1 MMTLNTLV
9 LSTLHQHWHAFH
21 LNVTQISGEARRV
34 CMKAAGVGGWECKG
48 IITLNYQ
55 FAYWNPSLMHR
66 FWSVCVCNI
75 TDWVKDW
82 SASSE
87 IPLFN
92 ANDDLK
98 VFSSSRSKMFMLL
111 VKWKWIG
118 NTMIYMSMSNGKW
131 GKFVFNSIICRVWVV
146 RNVSSKTVTCK
157 FNALESL
164 CFLDAPVNAYMQ
176 LKSIVEIQSLGFC
189 R

>member
-98 VFSSSRSKMFMLL
+98 V
-111 VKWKWIG
+111 
-118 NTMIYMSMSNGKW
+118 
-131 GKFVFNSIICRVWVV
+131 
-146 RNVSSKTVTCK
+146 VSSVVGEMKMNRKYYDIHEHVKRQMGQICVQFYHLPCMGCTKCLQQ
-157 FNALESL
+157 NR
-164 CFLDAPVNAYMQ
+164 YM
-176 LKSIVEIQSLGFC
+176 
-189 R
+189 